1 MWRALTALR
10 TRGDT
15 AATLHSL
22 REDCKP
28 SIKLRQQVSCLNK
41 IRIPRQR
48 DIIQEKLRRATIYL
62 TFKSNKMRE

>member
-15 AATLHSL
+15 AATPRSL

-28 SIKLRQQVSCLNK
+28 TLKLRLQVSCLNK
-41 IRIPRQR
+41 IRTPKQG
-48 DIIQEKLRRATIYL
+48 DFKPEKLRRATISL
-62 TFKSNKMRE
+62 TFKSDKMRE